1 MGKHRSCWLIA
12 LVAAG
17 CWLGTAAESHAQV
30 RRYEPSRPTVSP
42 YLNLFR
48 EQTGILPNYQA
59 LVRPQ
64 QLQNETNQRQREI
77 NQRGATEAQNL
88 QTQIYELQQKQAAEL
103 QMAPTGKNA
112 WFQRPSQRNQFLN
125 TSRFYSQSGKA
136 TSR

>member
-1 MGKHRSCWLIA
+1 MGKHRNCWLIA
-12 LVAAG
+12 FVAVG
-17 CWLGTAAESHAQV
+17 CWLDAVVVGHAQV

-48 EQTGILPNYQA
+48 DQTGILPNYQA

-64 QLQNETNQRQREI
+64 LLQNETNQRQRAI
-77 NQRGATEAQNL
+77 NQRGAAEALNL
-88 QTQIYELQQKQAAEL
+88 QAQLYDIQQRQAAEL
-103 QMAPTGKNA
+103 QMSPTGKNA
-112 WFQRPSQRNQFLN
+112 WFQRPSQRNQFMN